1 MKETLKR
8 RVKALS
14 LVFLVV
20 LLTVTMLPT
29 TAFAAS
35 KKVPSKVSVTKVS
48 ASTSSVKVSWKKA
61 KDATS
66 YRIYWGVYQSVHIL
80 FPVRQMESDILSFSQ
95 PYSDI
100 AFPIP
105 VFGLL

>member
-48 ASTSSVKVSWKKA
+48 AP
-61 KDATS
+61 
-66 YRIYWGVYQSVHIL
+66 
-80 FPVRQMESDILSFSQ
+80 PVL
-95 PYSDI
+95 
-100 AFPIP
+100 
-105 VFGLL
+105 

>member
-66 YRIYWGVYQSVHIL
+66 YRIYYRPSTTRKWTSLTTVSSKNTSYTHKNSRKYPSAL
-80 FPVRQMESDILSFSQ
+80 
-95 PYSDI
+95 
-100 AFPIP
+100 
-105 VFGLL
+105 